1 MADFSTDAR
10 GGIDDRVRLE
20 LGGQEVLIAES
31 YEVSAS
37 ILSQPARFS
46 LRLGHGDVAKKII
59 QAYPV
64 NTPFRLSIGNV
75 LQQSGRTDGYH
86 LDQSVGAT
94 EVTIFGRDALAP
106 VHDGEVEAEMSFTDD
121 TYASLVRKALDA
133 VGLNGAAL
141 KASADADRKLRT
153 GVPVESHAQPTTDPS
168 ALAVGRVQRAIQC
181 RIGEPWFHFV
191 RRYLD
196 RAGLFLWGA
205 ADGSAILSAPNI
217 NQAPAYRILR
227 RRGQTRNDVNVTRAS
242 LVADYSK
249 RHTTITVYARSGGRK
264 YGRAKAEGA
273 VVDEEMVNDP
283 IQNANGEWVSVGIK
297 NRNRSARDANVHTVE
312 QAEFL
317 ANRLLAEE
325 RRESWRLEYTLAGHT
340 TPSLVNGGG
349 RAVWTPDTLVE
360 VVDDEFGLNDT
371 YWIESVEHR
380 RAPQTETTIRL
391 LRRKDC
397 LFGTSETE
405 E

>member
-20 LGGQEVLIAES
+20 LGGREVLIAES

-46 LRLGHGDVAKKII
+46 LRLGSGATARELAVRFR
-59 QAYPV
+59 P
-64 NTPFRLSIGNV
+64 NTPFKLYVGDT
-75 LQQSGRTDGYH
+75 LQQTGHTDGFH

-94 EVTIFGRDALAP
+94 EITIFGRNDLAP
-106 VHDGEVEAEMSFTDD
+106 LHDGEVESEESHIRD
-121 TYASLVRKALDA
+121 TFDGLVRKALVA
-133 VGLNGAAL
+133 VGIDPTRLKSSAAA
-141 KASADADRKLRT
+141 KKPVPTVSHMQTRVGDRWYSFL
-153 GVPVESHAQPTTDPS
+153 
-168 ALAVGRVQRAIQC
+168 
-181 RIGEPWFHFV
+181 

-196 RAGLFLWGA
+196 RGGLFLWCKP
-205 ADGSAILSAPNI
+205 DGTFSLDVPNI
-217 NQAPAYRILR
+217 KQPPTYRILR
-227 RRGQTRNDVNVTRAS
+227 RRGATRNAVNVLRAAWAVDTS
-242 LVADYSK
+242 Q
-249 RHTTITVYARSGGRK
+249 RHSSITVYARSGGRK
-264 YGRAKAEGA
+264 FGCSQAVGA
-273 VVDEEMVNDP
+273 VIDDQMVNDP
-283 IQNANGEWVSVGIK
+283 PDPRSSVPARPDSAFGIK
-297 NRNRSARDANVHTVE
+297 NRVRTVRDSNVSSIA
-312 QAEFL
+312 QAEHL